1 MSENSFDPESVVEDF
16 TVLPQTSFLLCAFSK
31 HFPLVL
37 HLCHHGMVVCSSN
50 GAKFSS
56 SLSSLLEIIIIL
68 ELRLFSKRILAKVYL
83 ELRLFSERIHFCRKM
98 YSAGPRI
105 NKKKSFCK
113 TQWSKKGII
122 KRRRPPHIYA
132 LNGEP
137 HHQHGDSMLES

>member
-83 ELRLFSERIHFCRKM
+83 EWRLFSERIHFCRKM

-105 NKKKSFCK
+105 NKKKSHFAK
-113 TQWSKKGII
+113 
-122 KRRRPPHIYA
+122 
-132 LNGEP
+132 LNGP
-137 HHQHGDSMLES
+137 KKES

>member
-1 MSENSFDPESVVEDF
+1 MSENSFDPESVAEDF

-56 SLSSLLEIIIIL
+56 SLSSLLEIIII
-68 ELRLFSKRILAKVYL
+68 L

>member
-1 MSENSFDPESVVEDF
+1 MSENSFDPESVAEDF

-68 ELRLFSKRILAKVYL
+68 ELRLFS
-83 ELRLFSERIHFCRKM
+83 ERIHFCRKM

-105 NKKKSFCK
+105 NKKKSFFK

-122 KRRRPPHIYA
+122 ERRRPPHIYA

>member
-37 HLCHHGMVVCSSN
+37 HLCHHGMIVCSSN

-56 SLSSLLEIIIIL
+56 SLSSLLEIIII
-68 ELRLFSKRILAKVYL
+68 L

>member
-1 MSENSFDPESVVEDF
+1 MSENSFDPESVAEDF

-68 ELRLFSKRILAKVYL
+68 ELRLFS
-83 ELRLFSERIHFCRKM
+83 ERIHFCRKM

-122 KRRRPPHIYA
+122 ERRPPHIYA

>member
-1 MSENSFDPESVVEDF
+1 MSENSFDPESVAEDF
-16 TVLPQTSFLLCAFSK
+16 TVLPQTSFVLCAFSK

-68 ELRLFSKRILAKVYL
+68 ELRLFSK
-83 ELRLFSERIHFCRKM
+83 RIHFCRKM

>member
-1 MSENSFDPESVVEDF
+1 MSENSFDPESVAEDF

-68 ELRLFSKRILAKVYL
+68 ELRLFSKRI
-83 ELRLFSERIHFCRKM
+83 HFCRKM

>member
-1 MSENSFDPESVVEDF
+1 MSENSFDPESVAEDF

-68 ELRLFSKRILAKVYL
+68 ELRLFS
-83 ELRLFSERIHFCRKM
+83 ERIHFCRKM

-105 NKKKSFCK
+105 NKKKSHFAKLNCP
-113 TQWSKKGII
+113 KK
-122 KRRRPPHIYA
+122 
-132 LNGEP
+132 
-137 HHQHGDSMLES
+137 ES

>member
-37 HLCHHGMVVCSSN
+37 HLCHHGMVVSSN

-56 SLSSLLEIIIIL
+56 SLSSLLEIIII
-68 ELRLFSKRILAKVYL
+68 L

>member
-68 ELRLFSKRILAKVYL
+68 ELRLFS
-83 ELRLFSERIHFCRKM
+83 ERIHFCRKM

>member
-1 MSENSFDPESVVEDF
+1 MSENSFDPESVAEDF

-37 HLCHHGMVVCSSN
+37 HLCHHGMVVSSN

-56 SLSSLLEIIIIL
+56 SLSSLLEIIII
-68 ELRLFSKRILAKVYL
+68 L

>member
-37 HLCHHGMVVCSSN
+37 HLCHHGMVVSSN

-56 SLSSLLEIIIIL
+56 SLSSLLEIIII
-68 ELRLFSKRILAKVYL
+68 L

-122 KRRRPPHIYA
+122 ERRPPHIYA

>member
-37 HLCHHGMVVCSSN
+37 HLCHHGMVVSSN

-68 ELRLFSKRILAKVYL
+68 ELRLFS
-83 ELRLFSERIHFCRKM
+83 ERIQYISVEKCIQQDQ
-98 YSAGPRI
+98 G
-105 NKKKSFCK
+105 
-113 TQWSKKGII
+113 
-122 KRRRPPHIYA
+122 
-132 LNGEP
+132 
-137 HHQHGDSMLES
+137 

>member
-16 TVLPQTSFLLCAFSK
+16 TVLPQTSLVLCAFSK

-37 HLCHHGMVVCSSN
+37 HLCHHGMIVCSSN

-56 SLSSLLEIIIIL
+56 SLSSLLEIIII
-68 ELRLFSKRILAKVYL
+68 L

>member
-37 HLCHHGMVVCSSN
+37 HLCHHGMVVSSN

-56 SLSSLLEIIIIL
+56 SLSSLLEIIII
-68 ELRLFSKRILAKVYL
+68 L

-122 KRRRPPHIYA
+122 KRRRPPDIYA